1 MHSQLFKYYN
11 GEDESPYPRDDVRSR
26 FWWGEMMFVK
36 QELSVDNWR
45 KEGEMWLEE
54 ANDQIKQLANKY
66 SPEQFGVITYISCLY
81 GKWCP
86 YDDPLWIVEY

>member
-26 FWWGEMMFVK
+26 FWWGGMMFVK

-45 KEGEMWLEE
+45 KEGQMWLEE
-54 ANDQIKQLANKY
+54 ANEQIKQLANKY
-66 SPEQFGVITYISCLY
+66 SPEQFGVITYISSLY
-81 GKWCP
+81 GKWCS
-86 YDDPLWIVEY
+86 YDDPLWILEY